1 MKTIEKLAI
10 AHLQLRLRHVHGRVR
25 EAMEEQI
32 DRAARLQRPDLTPQC
47 IAEDE
52 ALHLFDDTLHLL
64 DEDVS
69 EETRSDRFDDPAE
82 AALRGEAARHGLIL
96 PFDVLIQRLSLS
108 PFEQFAI
115 LLCAAPELDRAYER
129 IYGFLH
135 DDVGRQAPC
144 VELLSTLGA
153 RSLAERISRRHALSR
168 FGKLRRSGVLSAGRD
183 GATELRQELRLAEG
197 VFDYLTG
204 GGSELVALFRD
215 TLLPTARVL
224 TKDGRLARLAEAVGA
239 GILGVV
245 GIWGPRRSG
254 KEEAARTLAADLD
267 LRLRPWPPPPVD
279 DERATLSGFLSSLR
293 DAIQEAAIGGA
304 LLAIMADA
312 FANPRRR
319 EAAALVAGELSR
331 ISTPI
336 LLTGTSAW
344 RPVELIA
351 AKGYAEIELEAP
363 DLSARR
369 DMWRQEMPE
378 LSLGEAAEMASR
390 LRLGRDEARACVR
403 MARSGAQIAGAPA
416 CFAQL
421 QRAAASVTGAGC
433 HSFAALIRPKRTA
446 DDLILP
452 AALHRQVMEVP
463 QFFRA
468 WPTVSEGWGFGR
480 LATGAGGIKALFTG
494 DSGTGK
500 TLAAEVIASELQM
513 PLLRVELSRVTSKW
527 VGETEKNLD
536 AVFAEA
542 EDGQA
547 VLHFDEAD
555 GLLGKR
561 GNVETGVDRYA
572 NLEVSYLL
580 QRLEDY
586 AGLVILASNL
596 KDNIDQAFTR
606 RFQAILHFPRPEQAE
621 RLRIWRLAFPP
632 DAPIDP
638 TLDFDALANLD
649 LTGAGIVSAARNAA
663 LLAAGEGSGAIGK
676 QHVVR
681 AIARQFRR
689 EARLLTPVELG
700 PYASLLQ
707 DHR

>member
-1 MKTIEKLAI
+1 MKEIEKLAI
-10 AHLQLRLRHVHGRVR
+10 AHLQLRLRQIHRVVR
-25 EAMEEQI
+25 EAMDAQI
-32 DRAARLQRPDLTPQC
+32 GRAARLQRPDLTPQC

-52 ALHLFDDTLHLL
+52 VIQLFEDTSRLL
-64 DEDVS
+64 KEGVC
-69 EETRSDRFDDPAE
+69 EETCPVDCEDPAE
-82 AALRGEAARHGLIL
+82 AGLRRGAARLGLVL
-96 PFDVLIQRLSLS
+96 PFDALSQRFALS

-115 LLCAAPELDRAYER
+115 LLCAAPELDRAYAR
-129 IYGFLH
+129 IYAFLL
-135 DDVGRQAPC
+135 DDFGRQAPC

-153 RSLAERISRRHALSR
+153 RSIGDRISRRHAISR
-168 FGKLRRSGVLSAGRD
+168 FGKLRRSGILVTDREAAS
-183 GATELRQELRLAEG
+183 EIRQPLRLAEG
-197 VFDYLTG
+197 LFDYLTG
-204 GGSELVALFRD
+204 GGGDLAALCWD
-215 TLLPTARVL
+215 SLLPAAGDL
-224 TKDGRLARLAEAVGA
+224 AKDERLVRLAKALRTGA
-239 GILGVV
+239 LGVA
-245 GIWGPRRSG
+245 GIWGPRQSA
-254 KEEAARTLAADLD
+254 KAEAARTLAAILGLS
-267 LRLRPWPPPPVD
+267 LRAWSPPASS
-279 DERATLSGFLSSLR
+279 DEQPILPGLVASLR
-293 DAIQEAAIGGA
+293 DAIQEAAMGGA
-304 LLAIMADA
+304 LLAIMVDA
-312 FANPRRR
+312 FADPRRR
-319 EAAALVAGELSR
+319 DAAALVASELSH
-331 ISTPI
+331 ISIPI

-351 AKGYAEIELEAP
+351 AKGYNEIEFEAP
-363 DLSARR
+363 DLCARR
-369 DMWRQEMPE
+369 DMWREEMPE
-378 LSLGEAAEMASR
+378 LDLDEAEEMASR

-403 MARSGAQIAGAPA
+403 MARSGAEIAGAPVR
-416 CFAQL
+416 FAEL
-421 QRAAASVTGAGC
+421 QRAAASVTGARSR
-433 HSFAALIRPKRTA
+433 SFATLVRPKRTA

-452 AALHRQVMEVP
+452 AALHRQVMEVA

-468 WPTVSEGWGFGR
+468 WPAVAEGWGFGR
-480 LATGAGGIKALFTG
+480 LVTGAGGIKALFTG

-513 PLLRVELSRVTSKW
+513 PLLRVDLSRVTSKW

-536 AVFAEA
+536 AVFVEA
-542 EDGQA
+542 EDSQA

-561 GNVETGVDRYA
+561 GNVESGVDRYA

-586 AGLVILASNL
+586 SGLIILASNL

-638 TLDFDALANLD
+638 TVDFDALANLD

-663 LLAAGEGSGAIGK
+663 LLAAGEGGGIIGK
-676 QHVVR
+676 PHVVR